1 MESALDHEQKM
12 HDEMRTKEAGTAKE
26 LMLTQT
32 ELSECQVAQGSWCCL
47 YTICCHHL
55 PSSQHVNNPTR
66 RLRLSETG

>member
-32 ELSECQVAQGSWCCL
+32 ELSECQVTNGGV
-47 YTICCHHL
+47 L
-55 PSSQHVNNPTR
+55 PLQYLLPPLTQ
-66 RLRLSETG
+66 LSPCE